1 MEAKIRYDF
10 PKSAPQ
16 KEKRRICPQCNAD
29 ILVAGAG
36 YNIQPIGASA
46 AKARYTKAP
55 YLLVAFNSRAA
66 ILSDKNS
73 IYTYILLHKRRLK
86 IVNR

>member
-1 MEAKIRYDF
+1 MNEVNNVCAK
-10 PKSAPQ
+10 
-16 KEKRRICPQCNAD
+16 N
-29 ILVAGAG
+29 LVAGAR
-36 YNIQPIGASA
+36 YHIQPIGAPA

-73 IYTYILLHKRRLK
+73 VCTCILLDRHRLK
-86 IVNR
+86 IAK

>member
-1 MEAKIRYDF
+1 MAQVNDENDVCAENLVPGAKYSIQAVG
-10 PKSAPQ
+10 AP
-16 KEKRRICPQCNAD
+16 
-29 ILVAGAG
+29 
-36 YNIQPIGASA
+36 A

-73 IYTYILLHKRRLK
+73 NGKS
-86 IVNR
+86 NNG